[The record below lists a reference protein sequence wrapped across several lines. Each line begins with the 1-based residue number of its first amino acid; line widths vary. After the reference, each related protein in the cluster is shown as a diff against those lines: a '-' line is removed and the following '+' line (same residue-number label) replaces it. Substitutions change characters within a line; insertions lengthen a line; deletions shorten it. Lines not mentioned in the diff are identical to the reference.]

1 LKRVFNKLINLFIG
15 LSFLGVLIWNPYP
28 LQILELKS
36 FDWLMLTQSR
46 VQNENILLVNLD
58 EEIVKEY
65 GGYPLPRTLYK
76 ELIWKTNAV
85 PGITVLMP
93 DPDIRDIVNDAELS
107 TAMAIKP
114 TVLAYAASVQ
124 ATEGGPHVGT
134 AQIGEDPKNWL
145 FRYPGILRQTPSLA
159 STAKGVGLITSAPEL
174 DGVVRRIPLAV
185 SSQNAIYPSFA
196 LEMLRVAVGDPSYQL
211 KTGQTGIEWLRI
223 PNYPTIETDA
233 NARVWMTSNI
243 DFYQQSA
250 KEYLENPITGASF
263 VIFGVT
269 AEGVVNPVPTA
280 KGMMYPHEIQ
290 ANILHHLIMGTS
302 PTQPIWMQTAEI
314 GIALGIVLILLFTAS
329 RIFLSIPI
337 LIVSFVSLYYW
348 SVWSFVQGYLIDISG
363 IITIGFLYWSILTFR
378 AFIEQFFLR
387 RQVKKQFGTYLSPDM
402 VKMLQDDPSLLKL
415 GGERREMTF
424 LFTDIMGFT
433 PVSEAF
439 KKKDDPEGLVDLIN
453 TYLNSMTK
461 IILDNGGT
469 IDKYMGDC
477 IMAFWNAPLDCEDH
491 ADLAVK
497 SAIEI
502 NKKTQ
507 ELNKRFKEE
516 GLELPPINV
525 GTGVNTGTCIVG
537 NMGSETRFD
546 YSVIGDAVNLAARLE
561 ATAGRNDYKEWKI
574 IVSEDTMKQCRIP
587 HRFEN
592 IGDILVKGKS
602 EPIKIF
608 SV

>member
-1 LKRVFNKLINLFIG
+1 MKKLINLAIGIAFIG
-15 LSFLGVLIWNPYP
+15 LLIWNPYP
-28 LQILELKS
+28 LKVLELKS
-36 FDWLMLTQSR
+36 FDWFMSTQSKF
-46 VQNENILLVNLD
+46 QNTNILLVDLD

-76 ELIWKTNAV
+76 ALIWKTDAV

-93 DPDIRDIVNDAELS
+93 DPDIRDIINDAELA
-107 TAMAIKP
+107 TAMSLRP
-114 TVLAYAASVQ
+114 TVLAYAASTQ

-134 AQIGEDPKNWL
+134 AQIGESPLPWL
-145 FRYPGILRQTPSLA
+145 FQYPGILRQTPALA
-159 STAKGVGLITSAPEL
+159 ESAEGVGLVTSAPEL

-185 SSQNAIYPSFA
+185 NSQDKLYPSFA
-196 LEMLRVAVGDPSYQL
+196 LEMLRVGVGDPSYQIMT
-211 KTGQTGIEWLRI
+211 KEAGVEWLRI
-223 PNYPTIETDA
+223 PNYPTVTTDS
-233 NARVWMTSNI
+233 NARVWITSNI
-243 DFYQQSA
+243 DFYRQSA

-280 KGMMYPHEIQ
+280 KGMMYPHEVQ
-290 ANILHHLIMGTS
+290 ANVLHHLILGTS
-302 PTQPIWMQTAEI
+302 PVQPIWAETAEL
-314 GIALGIVLILLFTAS
+314 GIALLLIVLILFTAS
-329 RIFLSIPI
+329 RIYLSLPVLLASFLG
-337 LIVSFVSLYYW
+337 LYYGALYY
-348 SVWSFVQGYLIDISG
+348 FVQGLLLDISG
-363 IITIGFLYWSILTFR
+363 IIIIGFLYWAAVTFR
-378 AFIEQFFLR
+378 AFVEQFFLR

-415 GGERREMTF
+415 GGERKEMTF

-439 KKKDDPEGLVDLIN
+439 KKNDDPEGLVDLIN
-453 TYLNSMTK
+453 TYLDSMTK
-461 IILDNGGT
+461 IILKNGGT

-477 IMAFWNAPLDCEDH
+477 IMAFWNAPLDEPDH
-491 ADLAVK
+491 ADKAVK

-502 NKKTQ
+502 RRKTV
-507 ELNKRFKEE
+507 ELNEQFKQQ
-516 GLELPPINV
+516 GLNLPPINV

-561 ATAGRNDYKEWKI
+561 ATAGRNDYKEWPI
-574 IVSEDTMKQCRIP
+574 ILSEDTMVLCKYP
-587 HRFEN
+587 YNFKS

-602 EPIKIF
+602 EPVKIYA
-608 SV
+608 V

>member
-1 LKRVFNKLINLFIG
+1 MKKLVNLIIGIALIG
-15 LSFLGVLIWNPYP
+15 LLVWNPYP
-28 LQILELKS
+28 FKILELKS
-36 FDWLMLTQSR
+36 FDWFMSTQSR
-46 VQNENILLVNLD
+46 VQNSNILLVDLD

-76 ELIWKTNAV
+76 DLIWKTNAV

-93 DPDIRDIVNDAELS
+93 DPDIRDIINDAELA
-107 TAMAIKP
+107 TAMALKP
-114 TVLAYAASVQ
+114 TVLAYAASIQ

-134 AQIGEDPKNWL
+134 AQVGEDPKNWL
-145 FRYPGILRQTPSLA
+145 FRYPGILRQTPSL
-159 STAKGVGLITSAPEL
+159 SDTAKGVGLITSAPEL
-174 DGVVRRIPLAV
+174 DEVVRRVPLAV

-196 LEMLRVAVGDPSYQL
+196 LEMLRVGVGDPSYQL
-211 KTGQTGIEWLRI
+211 KTGQAGIEWLRI

-243 DFYQQSA
+243 DFYRQSA

-280 KGMMYPHEIQ
+280 KGMVYPHEIQ
-290 ANILHHLIMGTS
+290 ANVLHHLIEGTS
-302 PTQPIWMQTAEI
+302 PREPVWIQTAEL
-314 GIALGIVLILLFTAS
+314 GVALGLVLLLLFTAS
-329 RIFLSIPI
+329 KIFLSLPV
-337 LIVSFVSLYYW
+337 LLASFIGLYYGTLYYF
-348 SVWSFVQGYLIDISG
+348 SQGYLVDISG
-363 IITIGFLYWSILTFR
+363 IIIIGFLYWAILTFR

-461 IILDNGGT
+461 IILDNDGT

-477 IMAFWNAPLDCEDH
+477 IMAFWNAPLDCPNH

-497 SAIEI
+497 SALEI
-502 NKKTQ
+502 KDKTR

-516 GLELPPINV
+516 GLNLPPINV

-561 ATAGRNDYKEWKI
+561 ATAGRGDYKEWPI
-574 IVSEDTMKQCRIP
+574 IISHDTMEQCRVP
-587 HRFEN
+587 RKFEN

-602 EPIKIF
+602 EPIIIF
-608 SV
+608 GI

>member
-1 LKRVFNKLINLFIG
+1 MKKLVNLIIGISLIG
-15 LSFLGVLIWNPYP
+15 LLVWNPYP
-28 LQILELKS
+28 FKILELKS
-36 FDWLMLTQSR
+36 FDWFMSTQSK
-46 VQNENILLVNLD
+46 VQNTNILLVDLD
-58 EEIVKEY
+58 EEIIKEY

-76 ELIWKTNAV
+76 DLIWKTEAV

-93 DPDIRDIVNDAELS
+93 DPDIRDIINDVELA

-114 TVLAYAASVQ
+114 TVLAYAASIQ
-124 ATEGGPHVGT
+124 ASEGGPHVGT
-134 AQIGEDPKNWL
+134 AQIGEDPNSWL
-145 FRYPGILRQTPSLA
+145 FKYPGILRQTPSLA
-159 STAKGVGLITSAPEL
+159 ENSKGVGLVTSAPEL
-174 DGVVRRIPLAV
+174 DGVVRRVPLAV
-185 SSQNAIYPSFA
+185 GVQGDIYPSFA
-196 LEMLRVAVGDPSYQL
+196 LEMLRVGVGDPSYQI
-211 KTGQTGIEWLRI
+211 KTGQAGIEWLRI
-223 PNYPTIETDA
+223 PNYPTVNTDA

-243 DFYQQSA
+243 DFYRQSA

-290 ANILHHLIMGTS
+290 ANILHHLILGTS
-302 PTQPIWMQTAEI
+302 PTEPLWTQTAEL
-314 GIALGIVLILLFTAS
+314 GIALLLIILILFTAS
-329 RIFLSIPI
+329 KIFLSIPI
-337 LIVSFVSLYYW
+337 LLASFIGLYYGTLYYF
-348 SVWSFVQGYLIDISG
+348 SQGYLVDISG
-363 IITIGFLYWSILTFR
+363 IIIIGFLYWAILTFR

-439 KKKDDPEGLVDLIN
+439 KKNDDPEGLVDLIN

-477 IMAFWNAPLDCEDH
+477 IMAFWNAPLDCPNH

-497 SAIEI
+497 SALEI
-502 NKKTQ
+502 KDKTR

-516 GLELPPINV
+516 GLNLPPINV

-561 ATAGRNDYKEWKI
+561 ATAGRGDYKEWPI
-574 IVSEDTMKQCRIP
+574 IISHDTMEQCRVP
-587 HRFEN
+587 RKFEN

-602 EPIKIF
+602 EPIIIF
-608 SV
+608 GI